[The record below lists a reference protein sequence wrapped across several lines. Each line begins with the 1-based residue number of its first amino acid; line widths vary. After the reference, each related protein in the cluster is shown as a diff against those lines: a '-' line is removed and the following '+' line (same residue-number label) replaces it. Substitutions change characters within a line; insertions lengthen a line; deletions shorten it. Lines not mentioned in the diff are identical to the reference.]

1 MSFISYLGNIK
12 KLPAK
17 FESKILSAL
26 NSIGLDTITI
36 SSTYRSPESQAL
48 AMYQNVLAQGLDSQ
62 RKLYGQAGNK
72 VLDTFQLKKNY
83 GYGQSD
89 IIKSMTDTINQ
100 VGQKSVSAHLTTN
113 PESGVAF
120 DVIPSSIPANKK
132 VLFENAMKRITSKF
146 LVPGST
152 IGENVYHGEMK
163 AIGLNPVITLGI
175 LALAGYTTYYYL
187 THKKETDSWIRKTI
201 LRKN

>member
-152 IGENVYHGEMK
+152 IGENVYHVEMVSSGNP
-163 AIGLNPVITLGI
+163 AIII
-175 LALAGYTTYYYL
+175 IALAGLSVAGYIAYRKY
-187 THKKETDSWIRKTI
+187 KKRFQ
-201 LRKN
+201 

>member
-1 MSFISYLGNIK
+1 MSYISYLGNIK

-17 FESKILSAL
+17 FENKILSSL
-26 NSIGLDTITI
+26 NSIGLDSISIT
-36 SSTYRSPESQAL
+36 STFRSPESQAL
-48 AMYQNVLAQGLDSQ
+48 AMYQNAISQGIDSQ
-62 RKLYGQAGNK
+62 RKLYGQSGNK

-100 VGQKSVSAHLTTN
+100 VGAKSVSAHLTLN

-120 DVIPSSIPANKK
+120 DVDPNSIPANKK
-132 VLFENAMKRITSKF
+132 VLFENVMRKITSKF

-152 IGENVYHGEMK
+152 IGENVYHGEMS
-163 AIGLNPVITLGI
+163 AIGFNPLVALGI
-175 LALAGYTTYYYL
+175 FALAGFTTYYYL
-187 THKKETDSWIRKTI
+187 THKKETDTWIRKTI
-201 LRKN
+201 LRKR